1 MDYKRD
7 SAPSRDLFFITL
19 RLFIHQMLFRVEKYH
34 QKGNLVSLYVI
45 YLGT

>member
-7 SAPSRDLFFITL
+7 SALSRDLFCITM
-19 RLFIHQMLFRVEKYH
+19 RLFIQKLFRVEKYH
-34 QKGNLVSLYVI
+34 QKGNLVRVFYVI